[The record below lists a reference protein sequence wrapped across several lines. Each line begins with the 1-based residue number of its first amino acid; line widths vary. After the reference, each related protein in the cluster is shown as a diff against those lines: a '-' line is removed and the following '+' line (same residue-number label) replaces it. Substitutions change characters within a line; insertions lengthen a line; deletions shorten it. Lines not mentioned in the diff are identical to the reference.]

1 MVLVLR
7 FPRPAVSLA
16 LAGLLLVL
24 GSVLGVSARAQT
36 GEPILRIETGTHT
49 ARLGDAATD
58 AAGRVLV
65 TASED
70 KTARIWSLPDLR
82 PLGVLRPPIGPE
94 QDGLLFAVAVSP
106 DGRLAAVAGALGPRG
121 GEKSVLLFDLRSR
134 EVVRRWAG
142 PPNGTYSLAFSVDGT
157 QLVAGFGG
165 AYGIRV
171 WSVADGRQIFKDG
184 NYADRVYGVSFARD
198 GRLATT
204 SFDGFLRL
212 YDTTGGLLRKVTV
225 GPGRPLRCAF
235 SPDGGELAVGF
246 SDPAAVVVMDGH
258 TLALIAKR
266 MALEVPDA
274 NTLALLLNPGNT
286 VPGSRTTLLRN
297 VAWSRDGTRL
307 FAAGDFWT
315 ETGTAVL
322 VWSAAG
328 RGPRQMI
335 DAGFAE
341 DATGIVPLADGAIV
355 TISQSGDI
363 VLTGP
368 EGTRR
373 SPVSTMRADLPKR
386 GTLQV
391 SGDGKRVAW
400 MQQLANGR
408 WDIADAGGFNFATA
422 AQPPKGLLMRG
433 AYGGRRLSV
442 LDWED
447 RPDPK
452 LTDSAHSGSSR
463 ALALEPHE
471 VSHSVAVWDWGGWN
485 TVLEG
490 RVLLGTDW
498 NLRLFDGTGQ
508 PVWVHPLPAVAWDV
522 DESSD
527 GRLAVAALGD
537 GTVRWY
543 RLRDGQE
550 LLALFLTRDA
560 KRWVAFT
567 PSGYYDASPGGE
579 DLIGW
584 HVNRGPDQAAHFFPA
599 SRFAD
604 TMHRPDVI
612 NQVLATLDEGE
623 AVKLAN
629 AAAGR
634 NDARITPEQIV
645 TLAPPVL
652 ESVSVPERFASDS
665 ITIQYR
671 VRTPSDAPMIG
682 EPRVKVNGE
691 WQPRSRS
698 VGQVAQDG
706 TQNLVVSHLPPRD
719 SVVEIYVDSRHG
731 PSVPLAFSLKWD
743 GRAALSPGQQGV
755 GAQRKPRLFLLAV
768 GISQYQLPDLRLNF
782 ADHDAERFV
791 GAMKAQQVKRYSEVN
806 SKLLVNGDAT
816 LKNVKDGLA
825 WLQSQ
830 AAEDDVG
837 ILFLAGHGF
846 QLPDKDY
853 FYAPADFDPNRP
865 RDTGIDYK
873 TIRQT
878 LVKFSGA
885 GNKAIFL
892 IDTCY
897 AGGAL
902 GPNLGASSADSF
914 AAQLSR
920 PEYNVVVLTAS
931 SGDQL
936 SYEDATWGDG
946 AFTKALLEGVAEGKA
961 DPAQTGE
968 ITVFDLSSYV
978 TKRVKVLTEQR
989 QIPRLLMPSGGVED
1003 FAIATH

>member
-1 MVLVLR
+1 M
-7 FPRPAVSLA
+7 S
-16 LAGLLLVL
+16 LLLVL
-24 GSVLGVSARAQT
+24 GSVLTAQARAQT
-36 GEPILRIETGTHT
+36 GEPVLRIETGTHE
-49 ARLGDAATD
+49 ARTPAAATD

-82 PLGVLRPPIGPE
+82 PLGVLRPPIGSE

-121 GEKSVLLFDLRSR
+121 SEKSVLLFDLRSR
-134 EVVRRWAG
+134 EVVRRWEG
-142 PPNGTYSLAFSVDGT
+142 SPNGTYSLAFSADGT

-171 WSVADGRQIFKDG
+171 WSVADGREIFKDG
-184 NYADRVYGVSFARD
+184 NYADVVYGVSFARD

-225 GPGRPLRCAF
+225 GPKHPMRCAF
-235 SPDGGELAVGF
+235 SPDGVKLAFGF
-246 SDPAAVVVMDGH
+246 ADAAAVVVLDGH
-258 TLALIAKR
+258 TLAPIASR
-266 MALEVPDA
+266 YALEVQGP
-274 NTLALLLNPGNT
+274 NTLEQ
-286 VPGSRTTLLRN
+286 LLRPN
-297 VAWSRDGTRL
+297 NNVPFSQTTALPTVAWSRDGSRL
-307 FAAGDFWT
+307 FAGGDA
-315 ETGTAVL
+315 ESGTGSAVL
-322 VWSAAG
+322 VWSDAG
-328 RGPRQMI
+328 RGPRQSI
-335 DAGFAE
+335 DSGS
-341 DATGIVPLADGAIV
+341 DNNGISGIVPLADGAIM
-355 TISQSGDI
+355 TISLSGDI

-373 SPVSTMRADLPKR
+373 STVSTMRADLR
-386 GTLQV
+386 SDHALQV
-391 SGDGKRVAW
+391 SDDGRRVAW
-400 MQQLANGR
+400 MQRLANGR
-408 WDIADAGGFNFATA
+408 WDIADAGGFNLATA
-422 AQPPKGLLMRG
+422 AQPPKGLLM
-433 AYGGRRLSV
+433 GGKNGGSNISV
-442 LDWED
+442 NDWD
-447 RPDPK
+447 NPTNPK
-452 LTDSAHSGSSR
+452 LTFRDESSPPR
-463 ALALEPHE
+463 ALALDPLERSLSKDVWEHRMLQGG
-471 VSHSVAVWDWGGWN
+471 VAVWK
-485 TVLEG
+485 G
-490 RVLLGTDW
+490 RVLMGTDW
-498 NLRLFDGTGQ
+498 NLRLFDGAGQ
-508 PVWVHPLPAVAWDV
+508 PVWKHPLPSAAWKVAQSDDV
-522 DESSD
+522 
-527 GRLAVAALGD
+527 RLAVAALGD

-550 LLALFLTRDA
+550 LLALFLTSDA

-584 HVNRGPDQAAHFFPA
+584 HVNRGPDQAADFFPA
-599 SRFAD
+599 SRFHD
-604 TMHRPDVI
+604 RLYRPDVVRL
-612 NQVLATLDEGE
+612 VLDTLDEN
-623 AVKLAN
+623 AALKQAN
-629 AAAGR
+629 AASGR
-634 NDARITPEQIV
+634 ADPKVTPADIA
-645 TLAPPVL
+645 TLAPPAL
-652 ESVSVPERFASDS
+652 ELVAAPMRFASDTV
-665 ITIQYR
+665 TIQYR
-671 VRTPSDAPMIG
+671 VRAPADAPKVG

-691 WQPRSRS
+691 WQPKSRAA
-698 VGQVAQDG
+698 GQVAPDG
-706 TQNLVVSHLPPRD
+706 IQNLVVSHLPPRD
-719 SVVEIYVDSRHG
+719 SVVEIYVDNRHG

-743 GRAALSPGQQGV
+743 GMAALSPGQQGV

-768 GISQYQLPDLRLNF
+768 GISQYQRPDLRLNF
-782 ADHDAERFV
+782 ADRDAEQFV
-791 GAMKAQQVKRYSEVN
+791 AAMQAQQAKRYSEVN

-816 LKNVKDGLA
+816 LKKVKDGLD

-830 AAEDDVG
+830 ATGDDVG

-846 QLPDKDY
+846 QSPDKDY
-853 FYAPADFDPNRP
+853 FYAPADFDPSRP

-878 LVKFSGA
+878 LVKFGGA

-914 AAQLSR
+914 ATQLSR

-936 SYEDATWGDG
+936 SYEDARWGDG
-946 AFTKALLEGVAEGKA
+946 AFTKALLEGVTEGKA

-968 ITVFDLSSYV
+968 ITVFYLSGYV
-978 TKRVKVLTEQR
+978 TKRVKDLTDQR
-989 QIPRLLMPSGGVED
+989 QIPRLLMPSGGGED